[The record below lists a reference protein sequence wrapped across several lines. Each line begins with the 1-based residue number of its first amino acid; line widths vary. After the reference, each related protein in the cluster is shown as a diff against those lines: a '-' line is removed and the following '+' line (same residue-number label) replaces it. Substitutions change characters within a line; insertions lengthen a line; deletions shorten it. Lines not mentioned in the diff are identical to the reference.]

1 MNRHVEL
8 TGRYLHGDIIIL
20 FFLNFYIDLERYLD
34 GDIIIL
40 FFKRDLDEDNNIFF
54 FKTYISTFQKDIII

>member
-40 FFKRDLDEDNNIFF
+40 FFKRDLDEDNNTFF
-54 FKTYISTFQKDIII
+54 